1 MTFWKKL
8 LDWLTAKPR
17 RSHEIN
23 HPDLNPIDTDA
34 IKREIRLEEV
44 AEQLGRAGIPA
55 SDAMSLSGIEAKVVQ
70 LVDKARQGY
79 VAWGRERL
87 RVLNQ
92 DIIDLD
98 ITPLAN
104 KALEADTSFEHRAD
118 SLLSDLRVTLKALS
132 DDVVALNTEFQS
144 FRSTN
149 HLAREPHYPSSAKK
163 FFLVAVLVAFV
174 VLEGVLNATFFA
186 QGVAG
191 GLAQG
196 FVFAAVFSFVNIIC
210 GSGIGFVVVPN
221 INHVKAWRKTF
232 GFIGILAAIFL
243 AVGIALLIAH
253 FRDAL
258 SHRAGSPAVQALTNL
273 SSHPFTLAD
282 INSWLLFGLSIVFA
296 LIAVLDGYSLD
307 DPYPGYGKLARRLNL
322 ARDDYE
328 AEMSEVR
335 RELEDLKEEA
345 IQELEKTADDIKTKL
360 SRLNEAIQHKDS
372 TGGRLNLAFSDA
384 HNCAV
389 ALIKTFQNVNCL
401 YRPTT
406 APVPAYFG
414 ETSKLAP
421 LDVPSF
427 ATDFDREKYQKQ
439 VVLVDKVVDEKQRL
453 IANIQASFNSKHD
466 SLQALDAHFPSSSE
480 QV

>member
-17 RSHEIN
+17 RPIEIN

-44 AEQLGRAGIPA
+44 AEQLGKAGIPT
-55 SDAMSLSGIEAKVVQ
+55 SDAMSLCGIEAKVVQ
-70 LVDKARQGY
+70 RVDKARQDY
-79 VAWGRERL
+79 VAWGGERL

-92 DIIDLD
+92 DIIDHD

-118 SLLSDLRVTLKALS
+118 SLLSDVCVTLKLLSENATALH
-132 DDVVALNTEFQS
+132 TEFQS
-144 FRSTN
+144 FRSEN
-149 HLAREPHYPSSAKK
+149 KIAHEPHYPPAAKK
-163 FFLVAVLVAFV
+163 FFLVAVLVTFV

-196 FVFAAVFSFVNIIC
+196 FVFAAAFSLLNILL
-210 GSGIGFVVVPN
+210 GSGIGYAVIPN
-221 INHVKAWRKTF
+221 INHVQTWRKIV
-232 GFIGILAAIFL
+232 GFVGIIAAIL
-243 AVGIALLIAH
+243 VAVGIALLIAH

-258 SHRAGSPAVQALTNL
+258 SHRAGSPAVQALANLTN
-273 SSHPFTLAD
+273 HPFTLAD

-296 LIAVLDGYSLD
+296 LAAVIDGYSLD

-389 ALIKTFQNVNCL
+389 TLIKTFQNVNCL
-401 YRPTT
+401 HRPST
-406 APVPAYFG
+406 APVPSYFG
-414 ETSKLAP
+414 GTPKLEP
-421 LDVPSF
+421 LPVPSF
-427 ATDFDREKYQKQ
+427 STEFDREKYQKQ
-439 VVLVDKVVDEKQRL
+439 VVLVDKVVDEKQSL

-466 SLQALDAHFPSSSE
+466 SLQALVTHFPSSSK